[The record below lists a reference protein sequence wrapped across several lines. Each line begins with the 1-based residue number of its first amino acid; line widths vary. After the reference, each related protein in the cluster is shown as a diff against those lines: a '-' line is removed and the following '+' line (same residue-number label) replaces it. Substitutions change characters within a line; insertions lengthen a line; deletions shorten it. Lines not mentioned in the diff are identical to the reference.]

1 MNSQDSLPLIPRQV
15 LFGNPDRTMA
25 KLSPDGTKLGYL
37 APLDG
42 VLNVWV
48 GPDDDP
54 DAAQP
59 VTKDAFRGI
68 RYYEW
73 AYTNRHILYIQ
84 DIGGD
89 ENWRLY
95 SADLESG
102 EAADLTPLEG
112 VQARIEGISHRHPEE
127 IVIGLNDRVVELHDL
142 YRLDLR
148 TGERELLQQN
158 FGVAG
163 FLLDDDYQVRLAL
176 RVTPDGGSELLQP
189 DAEGEWK
196 PVLTIDMEDMLTT
209 QPIGFDASGTRLYMT
224 DSRSRD
230 TAALVSFDLGTG
242 KSTLLAADARVD
254 AGGGLIHP
262 TSKTVQAVAFT
273 FERKRWQVL
282 DRAVAADLE
291 YLTGLVDGELEVTS
305 RTLDDTLW
313 IVSYVMDDGPVRFYR
328 YDREA
333 RRADFLFT
341 HSRALEGLP
350 LAKMHPVVIKS
361 RDELDMVSYYTLPP
375 GSDSDG
381 DGVPDQPLP
390 MVLTPHG
397 GPWGRDHWGYSAWHQ
412 WLANRGYAAMN
423 VNFRASTG
431 FGKAFINAGNREW
444 GAKMHDDLIDAVDWA
459 IEQGIADPARV
470 AIMGGSYGGYAT
482 LAGLTFTPDKF
493 ACGVDLVGP
502 ANLVTLLETMPPYW
516 KPQVELFT
524 TRVGDFRTRDGREF
538 LASRSP
544 LTYAHRICRPL
555 LIGQGANDPRVKR
568 AESDQIV
575 QTMQARDIPV
585 TYVLYPDEGHGFARP
600 ENRLSFNAIAEAFLS
615 ECLGGRFEPVGDDF
629 QGSSI
634 TVPVG
639 EAHVPGLTTVLE
651 QSH

>member
-1 MNSQDSLPLIPRQV
+1 MNTQDTLPLIPRQV
-15 LFGNPDRTMA
+15 LFGNPDRAMP
-25 KLSPDGTKLGYL
+25 KVSPDGTRLGYL

-42 VLNVWV
+42 VLNVWA
-48 GPDDDP
+48 GPADDP

-59 VTKDAFRGI
+59 VTKDAYRGI
-68 RYYEW
+68 RFYAW

-95 SADLESG
+95 SVDLESG
-102 EAADLTPLEG
+102 EVEDLTPLKG
-112 VQARIEGISHRHPEE
+112 VQARIESISHRHPEQ
-127 IVIGLNDRVVELHDL
+127 IVVGLNDRKAELHDL
-142 YRLDLR
+142 YRLNLE
-148 TGERELLQQN
+148 TGERKLLQEN

-163 FLLDDDYQVRLAL
+163 FLLDHEYQVRLAL
-176 RVTPDGGSELLQP
+176 RVTPEGGAELLRP

-209 QPIGFDASGTRLYMT
+209 QPIGFDASGKTLYMT
-224 DSRSRD
+224 DSRGRD
-230 TAALVSFDLGTG
+230 TAALVSLDLASGV
-242 KSTLLAADARVD
+242 STLLAADARVD
-254 AGGGLIHP
+254 AGDTLIHP
-262 TSKTVQAVAFT
+262 TSRTVQAVAFT

-291 YLTGLVDGELEVTS
+291 YLAGLVNGEMDVTS
-305 RTLDDTLW
+305 RTLDDSTW
-313 IVSYVMDDGPVRFYR
+313 IVSYVIDDGPVRYYR

-333 RRADFLFT
+333 RAADFLFT
-341 HSRALEGLP
+341 HSKALEGLP
-350 LAKMHPVVIKS
+350 LANMHPVTIDS
-361 RDELDMVSYYTLPP
+361 RDGLGLVSYYTLPP
-375 GSDSDG
+375 GSHGDG
-381 DGVPDQPLP
+381 DGVPDQPLA
-390 MVLTPHG
+390 MVLVPHG
-397 GPWGRDHWGYSAWHQ
+397 GPWGRDRWGYDGWHQ
-412 WLANRGYAAMN
+412 WLANRGYVVLT

-482 LAGLTFTPDKF
+482 LVGLTFTPDKF

-524 TRVGDFRTRDGREF
+524 TRVGDFRTEDGRKF

-544 LTYAHRICRPL
+544 LTYADRICRPL
-555 LIGQGANDPRVKR
+555 LIGQGANDPRVKQ

-575 QTMQARDIPV
+575 QAMQAKGIPV

-634 TVPVG
+634 AVPVG
-639 EAHVPGLTTVLE
+639 AEHVPGLTAALE
-651 QSH
+651 QSQ